1 MVAEKHSAGNSVVQG
16 PTLPM
21 AKPLAVEFLTHAG
34 PAATE
39 LRAWPELEATLQRH
53 LRDAR
58 ERWPALTVPPSD
70 FLRHLAG
77 RLGPEPVRALQTLHG
92 ADLYLALGCQLGLTD
107 ALVAFD
113 AQFLSQVARH
123 LGTARDE
130 QLADEVKQLLRVR
143 LLVASAG
150 GRSLISTYSGRGPLG
165 GFVRVAAVRLA
176 RDEQRGAGTKASSQD
191 PLEGE
196 GELPHGSHD
205 PEMAYLKKR
214 YAADLR
220 RALSTTLTSLPD
232 EDRNILSLHLFDG
245 LTTEAIGALFRVDGS
260 TIRRRVARMRQTI
273 LDETRRLLTARLRL
287 EPNEFDS
294 LVQLVRSELDLSIR
308 RYLKR

>member
-1 MVAEKHSAGNSVVQG
+1 
-16 PTLPM
+16 M
-21 AKPLAVEFLTHAG
+21 ASPLSVEFLTHAG

-39 LRAWPELEATLQRH
+39 LRAWPELEATLQRIV
-53 LRDAR
+53 REAR
-58 ERWPALTVPPSD
+58 ERWPSLPLATGD

-77 RLGPEPVRALQTLHG
+77 RLGPEPVRALETVHG
-92 ADLYLALGCQLGLTD
+92 ADLYLALGCQLGLTE
-107 ALVAFD
+107 ALAAFE
-113 AQFLSQVARH
+113 AHFLSQVAGY
-123 LGTARDE
+123 LGKARDE
-130 QLADEVKQLLRVR
+130 QWADEVKQLLRVR
-143 LLVASAG
+143 LLVAPAG

-165 GFVRVAAVRLA
+165 GFVRVAAVRLS
-176 RDEQRGAGTKASSQD
+176 RDAQRGAGAAAASQE

-196 GELPHGSHD
+196 GELPQGRHD

-220 RALSTTLTSLPD
+220 RALQATLTSLPD
-232 EDRNILSLHLFDG
+232 EDRNILSLHLFDQ
-245 LTTEAIGALFRVDGS
+245 LTTDAIGALFRVDGS

-273 LDETRRLLTARLRL
+273 LDETRRLLTARLQL
-287 EPNEFDS
+287 QPSEFDS